1 MKKLSFC
8 LLLCI
13 ILLLPNNVFAED
25 ILNSYDNINSEIN
38 IDDLVIEEE
47 TEISKIALEA
57 IEEYDIIISGSSV
70 KLDDTNSDIIDN
82 NINMRVSYPDLI
94 MNSLTYSGTYPF
106 TALGSASF
114 DFKLSNIGNAGANNI
129 YVGVYINERF
139 FGKVNIGSLSAGY
152 TYNGNMTLDK
162 VPEGTHAVK
171 IVADVDNEIAESNE
185 NNNSITRSFIW
196 IGGTPDL
203 TTTIISPTNG
213 EAKADEKIPF
223 TFYVNNAGQGKGSGT
238 ILVEI
243 LVDNSV
249 LAKTSINPISVNS
262 KTAIQCNINFG
273 LTLGEKEVKIRVN
286 NDKSFNESNYS
297 NNSSSKKYDIIY
309 CTHFWSGAKFA
320 NVTAKDINIQ
330 VKSSAT
336 NVFSKNIFNRV
347 SDWNGITDKVKINSP
362 NFSDSNTSANI
373 IVEGAVLLEPDTLG
387 QTSLNKLIQLNTDS
401 LSKVEEK
408 GQIRTFLHEVG
419 HAMGLAHPEDDKNC
433 NYRALMRQT
442 KNSLMEYNLTNHDK
456 YNLIKLYK

>member
-139 FGKVNIGSLSAGY
+139 FGKVNIGSLSAG
-152 TYNGNMTLDK
+152 
-162 VPEGTHAVK
+162 
-171 IVADVDNEIAESNE
+171 
-185 NNNSITRSFIW
+185 
-196 IGGTPDL
+196 
-203 TTTIISPTNG
+203 
-213 EAKADEKIPF
+213 
-223 TFYVNNAGQGKGSGT
+223 
-238 ILVEI
+238 
-243 LVDNSV
+243 
-249 LAKTSINPISVNS
+249 
-262 KTAIQCNINFG
+262 
-273 LTLGEKEVKIRVN
+273 
-286 NDKSFNESNYS
+286 
-297 NNSSSKKYDIIY
+297 
-309 CTHFWSGAKFA
+309 
-320 NVTAKDINIQ
+320 
-330 VKSSAT
+330 
-336 NVFSKNIFNRV
+336 
-347 SDWNGITDKVKINSP
+347 
-362 NFSDSNTSANI
+362 
-373 IVEGAVLLEPDTLG
+373 
-387 QTSLNKLIQLNTDS
+387 
-401 LSKVEEK
+401 
-408 GQIRTFLHEVG
+408 
-419 HAMGLAHPEDDKNC
+419 
-433 NYRALMRQT
+433 
-442 KNSLMEYNLTNHDK
+442 
-456 YNLIKLYK
+456 